1 MTESGLIVIY
11 RLKDDL
17 AFIEAVQ
24 RATRTTK
31 KFGIEPT
38 HGMFGSCEWWEKIE
52 TGELR
57 VHTLKGEIRDVY
69 MASMNDWPE
78 FKMLSD
84 TGEES
89 RWTRSRNT
97 NVEDSIY
104 RTGNRVEIDYVLQW
118 HRPESH
124 DNGAEIRQVLEIRI
138 AGSSES

>member
-1 MTESGLIVIY
+1 MVVVY
-11 RLKDDL
+11 QLKEDR

-38 HGMFGSCEWWEKIE
+38 HGMFGSGEWWERIA

-57 VHTLKGEIRDVY
+57 VHTLKGEITDVY

-84 TGEES
+84 AGEVS
-89 RWTRSRNT
+89 RWTRSRNPS
-97 NVEDSIY
+97 VEDSVY
-104 RTGNRVEIDYVLQW
+104 RAGNRVEIDYVLQR

-124 DNGAEIRQVLEIRI
+124 DNGAEVRQVLEIRV
-138 AGSSES
+138 AESAQS